1 VKQRFNKFLFE
12 EVIFKTTKIL
22 LPIYQI
28 DFQSSVVFGRENTLP
43 DLKWEQTPATTL
55 DVKTQT

>member
-1 VKQRFNKFLFE
+1 VKQRFNKFQVE

-28 DFQSSVVFGRENTLP
+28 DFRSSVVFGRENTLP
-43 DLKWEQTPATTL
+43 YLKWEQTPATTL